1 MAYTSRKGL
10 IAEFKTGYLQREIML
25 HQCVVNAGTDESVY
39 DATKKGY
46 IVGRIVKI
54 TESNGI
60 YTIASPADTTD
71 PLADGTHII
80 AQSDNTLRSVPEDY
94 IPTEKYT
101 SRYDGIVKN
110 SANSTDYKP
119 VAVYKIV
126 NKDDIKLVDI
136 K

>member
-10 IAEFKTGYLQREIML
+10 IAEFKTGYLQREVLL
-25 HQCVVNAGTDESVY
+25 HQCVVNNGTDASVY
-39 DATKKGY
+39 DASKLGY
-46 IVGRIVKI
+46 MVGRVVKI

-60 YTIASPADTTD
+60 HTIASPADTTN

-101 SRYDGIVKN
+101 TRYDGIVKN

>member
-10 IAEFKTGYLQREIML
+10 IAEFKTGYLQREVLL
-25 HQCVVNAGTDESVY
+25 HQCVVNNGTDASVY
-39 DATKKGY
+39 DASKLGY
-46 IVGRIVKI
+46 MVGRVVKI

-60 YTIASPADTTD
+60 YTITSPADTTN

>member
-10 IAEFKTGYLQREIML
+10 IAEFKTGYLQREILL
-25 HQCVVNAGTDESVY
+25 HQCVVNNGTDASVY
-39 DATKKGY
+39 DASKLGY
-46 IVGRIVKI
+46 MVGRVVKI

-60 YTIASPADTTD
+60 HTITSPADTTD

-110 SANSTDYKP
+110 SANGTDYKP

>member
-10 IAEFKTGYLQREIML
+10 IAEFKTGYLQREVLL
-25 HQCVVNAGTDESVY
+25 HQCVVNNGTDASVY
-39 DATKKGY
+39 DASKLGY
-46 IVGRIVKI
+46 MVGRVVKI

-60 YTIASPADTTD
+60 YTITSPADTTN

-101 SRYDGIVKN
+101 TRYDGIVKN